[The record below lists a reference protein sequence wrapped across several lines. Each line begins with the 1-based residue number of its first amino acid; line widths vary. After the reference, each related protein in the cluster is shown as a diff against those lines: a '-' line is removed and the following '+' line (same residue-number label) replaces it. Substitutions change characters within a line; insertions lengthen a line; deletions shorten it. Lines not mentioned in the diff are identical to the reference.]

1 MQHVVSAEP
10 PLLRTVMELAIKVS
24 VALLGQQVVAEI
36 QVVVVLRQQQRTVSV
51 KKSRCEV
58 ISMN

>member
-10 PLLRTVMELAIKVS
+10 PLLRTVMELAIQVS

-51 KKSRCEV
+51 IKSRGEV

>member
-10 PLLRTVMELAIKVS
+10 PLLRTVMELAIQVS

-36 QVVVVLRQQQRTVSV
+36 QVVVVLGQQQRTVSV
-51 KKSRCEV
+51 IKSRCEV

>member
-10 PLLRTVMELAIKVS
+10 PLLRTVMELAIQVS
-24 VALLGQQVVAEI
+24 VALLGQQVVAEV

-51 KKSRCEV
+51 IKSRCEV
-58 ISMN
+58 NSKN